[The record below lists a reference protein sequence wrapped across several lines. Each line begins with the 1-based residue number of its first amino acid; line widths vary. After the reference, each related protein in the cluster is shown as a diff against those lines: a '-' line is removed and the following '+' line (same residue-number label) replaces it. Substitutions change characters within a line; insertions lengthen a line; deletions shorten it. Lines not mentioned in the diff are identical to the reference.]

1 MRKNKKIISIFL
13 TLVLSFSLFGIDTFA
28 TEKNNISV
36 SSVEPIIMEK
46 NFIKQMLDKLEQI
59 LSMIGKTGIITIE
72 CIDGE
77 GNVILSETHKDL
89 KFGNYSYN
97 APEIENYTLD
107 DQTPKN
113 VSISRAH
120 KNQKIQFKYSK
131 NAVKPV
137 DPETPLPDAN
147 VTLDTVEA
155 MVNADLKEGDTV
167 RTKGYYQ
174 INDNGAATYQ
184 IMTYDKWWESLPDY
198 LKLVALHPDRIGCN
212 AVLYK
217 NPVDEYGNHTLKN
230 GLIAKIVQEDVVK
243 VEQWGLFPQRK
254 DNTDALVHLFG
265 NIHTG
270 TIEFGKD
277 AKYVMHYRKYNQG
290 REKYKQIMGELPF
303 WLNENSFQN
312 NEYSLISNCRV
323 SSKPSLGNI
332 KDLKLVGN
340 NCEIK
345 VADNEFSVGGS
356 GSDFAIF
363 EFGGVVDGLEI
374 TGFNFDCNGLKQQGY
389 YTMDKV
395 KNADGTTSERKS
407 WNHMRTSNHTISY
420 FSSAIGTDAIKN
432 LQVFKDHPELDP
444 KVYGGQ
450 VPYEK
455 TEFSN
460 VNIHHNNF
468 YRAGTIV
475 DTSDSGGDFV
485 LIINPCKSENVFIE
499 DNYFED
505 WGRWVFAVDLG
516 GNGERFYNYKFNR
529 NKCVQTENNYIP
541 RENGEKPYRG
551 LGFIDF
557 ECRKAFTNLEICD
570 NYVKGANG
578 FAFNGNGKIS
588 ENITIENN
596 TSDRSGYPGWRSIY
610 PYSFTFYSV
619 YAKNLKFNNNSITG
633 GSVGLGRTIYDLEMK
648 NNSFKDTGTVGLNM
662 TGNCTVENNTGEGTR
677 GQLFT
682 LGSNYAEW
690 FTDKTSEYYI
700 PKEQRQTNI
709 VFKNNGPGGVCGTLI
724 KISDPEYYKNTSVVF
739 EGNKFNKFAV
749 NAYGLKE
756 FKFTKDQLKKET
768 NGNPIVYAARGL
780 ITSDLKPSFGYGYT
794 PAVGGLHFKAGE
806 KVVESWKGLGRNTL
820 RFFTT
825 DLQYSEFM
833 LRGELYCT
841 KEGYVPIGGE
851 FLLTNG
857 DDYWSA
863 NKKCS
868 RNTFYIYNDNVY
880 YCAEDGTFG
889 EEPPTHT
896 YGTVKNGTSRLMFFD
911 KLAEV
916 EIRGLEGQYME
927 NTYYNDDSQI
937 RGAGN
942 FCTKILFDKV
952 QPNSKYK
959 ITAIDGTK
967 RVIVTYFDENDKAF
981 KTERAES
988 NVMEFTV
995 PENCAQIRVGFHNV
1009 NQQEAING
1017 YKLEK
1022 K

>member
-1 MRKNKKIISIFL
+1 MRKHKKIISIFL
-13 TLVLSFSLFGIDTFA
+13 TLVLSFSLFGINTVAAKADRNDDLA
-28 TEKNNISV
+28 V
-36 SSVEPIIMEK
+36 QSVEPIIMEK
-46 NFIKQMLDKLEQI
+46 NFIKQMLDKLEKI
-59 LSMIGKTGIITIE
+59 LSMIGKTGIITVE

-89 KFGNYSYN
+89 KFGTYSYD

-113 VSISRAH
+113 VSIFRAH

-131 NAVKPV
+131 KVVEPDNP
-137 DPETPLPDAN
+137 TPLPDAN

-167 RTKGYYQ
+167 RTKGYYNV
-174 INDNGAATYQ
+174 NDNGAATYQ

-265 NIHTG
+265 NVHTG
-270 TIEFGKD
+270 TIQFGKD

-420 FSSAIGTDAIKN
+420 FSSAIGTEAIKN

-505 WGRWVFAVDLG
+505 WGRWVLSIDLG
-516 GNGERFYNYKFNR
+516 GSGVE
-529 NKCVQTENNYIP
+529 TAA
-541 RENGEKPYRG
+541 PYR
-551 LGFIDF
+551 
-557 ECRKAFTNLEICD
+557 K
-570 NYVKGANG
+570 
-578 FAFNGNGKIS
+578 
-588 ENITIENN
+588 
-596 TSDRSGYPGWRSIY
+596 
-610 PYSFTFYSV
+610 
-619 YAKNLKFNNNSITG
+619 
-633 GSVGLGRTIYDLEMK
+633 
-648 NNSFKDTGTVGLNM
+648 
-662 TGNCTVENNTGEGTR
+662 
-677 GQLFT
+677 
-682 LGSNYAEW
+682 
-690 FTDKTSEYYI
+690 
-700 PKEQRQTNI
+700 
-709 VFKNNGPGGVCGTLI
+709 
-724 KISDPEYYKNTSVVF
+724 
-739 EGNKFNKFAV
+739 
-749 NAYGLKE
+749 
-756 FKFTKDQLKKET
+756 
-768 NGNPIVYAARGL
+768 
-780 ITSDLKPSFGYGYT
+780 
-794 PAVGGLHFKAGE
+794 
-806 KVVESWKGLGRNTL
+806 
-820 RFFTT
+820 
-825 DLQYSEFM
+825 
-833 LRGELYCT
+833 
-841 KEGYVPIGGE
+841 
-851 FLLTNG
+851 
-857 DDYWSA
+857 
-863 NKKCS
+863 
-868 RNTFYIYNDNVY
+868 
-880 YCAEDGTFG
+880 
-889 EEPPTHT
+889 
-896 YGTVKNGTSRLMFFD
+896 
-911 KLAEV
+911 
-916 EIRGLEGQYME
+916 
-927 NTYYNDDSQI
+927 
-937 RGAGN
+937 
-942 FCTKILFDKV
+942 
-952 QPNSKYK
+952 
-959 ITAIDGTK
+959 
-967 RVIVTYFDENDKAF
+967 
-981 KTERAES
+981 
-988 NVMEFTV
+988 
-995 PENCAQIRVGFHNV
+995 
-1009 NQQEAING
+1009 
-1017 YKLEK
+1017 
-1022 K
+1022 

>member
-13 TLVLSFSLFGIDTFA
+13 TLVLSFSLFGINTITAKADQNDDLA
-28 TEKNNISV
+28 V
-36 SSVEPIIMEK
+36 QSVEPIIMEK
-46 NFIKQMLDKLEQI
+46 NFIKQMLDKLEKI
-59 LSMIGKTGIITIE
+59 LSMIGKTGTITVE
-72 CIDGE
+72 CVDGE
-77 GNVILSETHKDL
+77 GNVILSETHSDL
-89 KFGNYSYN
+89 KFGNYSYD

-131 NAVKPV
+131 KVVEPDN
-137 DPETPLPDAN
+137 PLPDAN

-167 RTKGYYQ
+167 RTRGYYQ
-174 INDNGAATYQ
+174 INDNGAATYE
-184 IMTYDKWWESLPDY
+184 IMTYDNWWKSLPDY
-198 LKLVALHPDRIGCN
+198 LKLIALHYDRIGCN
-212 AVLYK
+212 PVLYK

-230 GLIAKIVQEDVVK
+230 GLVAKIVQEDVVK
-243 VEQWGLFPQRK
+243 VEQWGLFQGMEN
-254 DNTDALVHLFG
+254 NTDALVHLFG
-265 NIHTG
+265 NVHTG

-290 REKYKQIMGELPF
+290 REKYKQIMGELPW
-303 WLNENSFQN
+303 WLSENSFTM
-312 NEYSLISNCRV
+312 NEYSQISNCR
-323 SSKPSLGNI
+323 STTKPALGNI

-345 VADNEFSVGGS
+345 VADNEFSLGGA
-356 GSDFAIF
+356 DFSIF
-363 EFGGVVDGLEI
+363 EFGGVIDGLEI

-389 YTMDKV
+389 YTTEKV
-395 KNADGTTSERKS
+395 KNEDGTTSERQV
-407 WNHMRTSNHTISY
+407 WNNMRTCNHALSY
-420 FSSAIGTDAIKN
+420 FSSGIGVNGIKD
-432 LQVFKDHPELDP
+432 LKIFKDNPELDP
-444 KVYGGQ
+444 TVYGGQ

-468 YRAGTIV
+468 YRAGTVV
-475 DTSDSGGDFV
+475 DTSDGGGDFV

-505 WGRWVFAVDLG
+505 WGRWVLSIDLG
-516 GNGERFYNYKFNR
+516 GNGERYYNYKFNR
-529 NKCVQTENNYIP
+529 NRCIQTENNYIP
-541 RENGEKPYRG
+541 RENGDKPYRG

-557 ECRKAFTNLEICD
+557 EARKCFTNLEICD
-570 NYVKGANG
+570 NYIKGSNG
-578 FAFNGNGKIS
+578 VAVNGNGKIS

-596 TSDRSGYPGWRSIY
+596 VLDRTGFPGWRSIY
-610 PYSFTFYSV
+610 PYAFTFYSV
-619 YAKNLKFNNNSITG
+619 YPKNLKFNNNQISG
-633 GSVGLGRTIYDLEMK
+633 GSVGLGLSIHNLEMK
-648 NNSFKDTGTVGLNM
+648 NNNFSGTGTVGLNI
-662 TGNCTVENNTGEGTR
+662 TGDCTIENNTGEGTR
-677 GQLFT
+677 GQLFG
-682 LGSNYAEW
+682 LYSGYSDW
-690 FTDKTSEYYI
+690 LTDKTSEYYI

-709 VFKNNGPGGVCGTLI
+709 AFKNNGPGGVCGTLI
-724 KISDPEYYKNTSVVF
+724 KTSDPEYYKNTSVVF

-756 FKFTKDQLKKET
+756 FKFTTDQLIKNS
-768 NGNPIVYAARGL
+768 NGNPINYIARGL
-780 ITSDLKPSFGYGYT
+780 TTDDNKPSFSSGYS

-806 KVVESWKGLGRNTL
+806 KLTNSWTGLGRNVL

-825 DLQYSEFM
+825 DLEYSEFM
-833 LRGELYCT
+833 LRGEVYCT
-841 KEGYVPIGGE
+841 KDGYVPVSGE
-851 FLLTNG
+851 FLLNNA

-863 NKKCS
+863 GKKCG
-868 RNTFYIYNDNVY
+868 RDTFYIYGDNVY
-880 YCAEDGTFG
+880 YCDKDGAFG

-896 YGTVKNGTSRLMFFD
+896 YGTVENGTSRLMFFD
-911 KLAEV
+911 KLAEI
-916 EIRGLEGQYME
+916 EIRGLEGKYME
-927 NTYYNDDSQI
+927 NTYYDDNNNI

-942 FCTKILFDKV
+942 LCTTILFDEV
-952 QPNSKYK
+952 TPNTNYK

-967 RVIVTYFDENDKAF
+967 IIRVTYFDENDKAF
-981 KTERAES
+981 KTERAGS
-988 NVMEFTV
+988 NVIEFTT
-995 PENCAQIRVGFHNV
+995 PENCTKIRVGFSNV